1 MNTPTM
7 SDRLFPAERRAWF
20 NQQSRERKWWLLIVG
35 VVLAT
40 ILILAL
46 LRAVSR
52 PAYVV
57 PVAPY
62 PATRLPVRTSDPLL
76 NGRTL
81 NFPATAINNF
91 PVYPVGAGGQV
102 MPYVN
107 RTNRALVVK
116 EAHFMEKNAGR
127 PLIPGSLIDAYE
139 IRFEPIHYDASLRR
153 WGRVIDDLT
162 LPASA
167 ETRVVVRVVD
177 PIRAGQRV
185 YGTLVLRVD
194 TGEIIQFEASQIIV
208 QAD

>member
-1 MNTPTM
+1 MNSTSV
-7 SDRLFPAERRAWF
+7 SDRLMPAERRAWF
-20 NQQSRERKWWLLIVG
+20 SQQSRERKWWLLIVG
-35 VVLAT
+35 VVLGT
-40 ILILAL
+40 ILILAFIRL
-46 LRAVSR
+46 FSR

-57 PVAPY
+57 PAARY
-62 PATRLPVRTSDPLL
+62 PARTSDPLQ
-76 NGRTL
+76 NGRTI
-81 NFPATAINNF
+81 NFPATAIGNF

-107 RTNRALVVK
+107 RTKRDLIVK

-127 PLIPGSLIDAYE
+127 PLIPGTVIDAYE

-153 WGRVIDDLT
+153 WGREITDLT
-162 LPASA
+162 VPANA

-194 TGEIIQFEASQIIV
+194 TGELIQFETTQIIV
-208 QAD
+208 QSD

>member
-1 MNTPTM
+1 MNTSTF
-7 SDRLFPAERRAWF
+7 SDRFFSAERRAWF
-20 NQQSRERKWWLLIVG
+20 SQQSRERKWWLLIVG
-35 VVLAT
+35 VVLGT

-46 LRAVSR
+46 IRAISR

-57 PVAPY
+57 PAAPFSASHY
-62 PATRLPVRTSDPLL
+62 PIRTPDPLL

-81 NFPATAINNF
+81 NFPATAIGNF

-107 RTNRALVVK
+107 RTKRDLVVK
-116 EAHFMEKNAGR
+116 EAHFLEKNAGR
-127 PLIPGSLIDAYE
+127 PLIPGTLIEAYE
-139 IRFEPIHYDASLRR
+139 IRFEPKDYDASLRR
-153 WGRVIDDLT
+153 WGRVINDLT

-208 QAD
+208 QPD